1 MQTHQ
6 NKSISLT
13 GAQNIIMGAGY
24 ADQIDARL
32 NRHLTISWYVG
43 GLPGQV
49 IDAQRE
55 VLQLASKWLS
65 YHGVTPAYVW
75 VIENGPVLQYH
86 SHIVIHVPKHL
97 AKQFRQMVNR
107 WVQRVGADP
116 YAKGAIKMTA
126 DKYQRDDNH
135 QSIRHLLRY
144 ILKGIDHQAAQ
155 LLGITPDYEKAG
167 LVLGKRCGTSQ
178 NLGKKARSQN
188 GQLH

>member
-65 YHGVTPAYVW
+65 YHG
-75 VIENGPVLQYH
+75 
-86 SHIVIHVPKHL
+86 VIHVPKHL